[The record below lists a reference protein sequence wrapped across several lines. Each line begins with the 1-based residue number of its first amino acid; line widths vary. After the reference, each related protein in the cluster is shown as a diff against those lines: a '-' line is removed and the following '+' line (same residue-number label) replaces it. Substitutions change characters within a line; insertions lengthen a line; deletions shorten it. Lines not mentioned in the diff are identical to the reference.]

1 MLVEV
6 YVEEKITT
14 DDVRNYILY
23 NYHLSAANNIE
34 MDLME
39 GEEKAAEKNFNK
51 GLMEEHRSQVE
62 KYKLPEVVIRALVVD
77 NILAHAIEDLR
88 RETKGIDL
96 LPLNPNFDDLK
107 VDDIAKKI
115 ADLKSPKN

>member
-1 MLVEV
+1 VEG
-6 YVEEKITT
+6 KITI

-39 GEEKAAEKNFNK
+39 GEAKAAEKNFNK
-51 GLMEEHRSQVE
+51 ELMEDHMSEVE
-62 KYKLPEVVIRALVVD
+62 KYKLPEVVIRTLVVD

-96 LPLNPNFDDLK
+96 LPLNPNFDELK
-107 VDDIAKKI
+107 VKNIAKKI
-115 ADLKSPKN
+115 AALKSSKN

>member
-1 MLVEV
+1 MIIEV
-6 YVEEKITT
+6 RVEEKITT

-51 GLMEEHRSQVE
+51 DLMEEHMSQVE
-62 KYKLPEVVIRALVVD
+62 KYKLPEFVIRTLVVD

-88 RETKGIDL
+88 RQTKGIDL
-96 LPLNPNFDDLK
+96 LPLNPNFDELK
-107 VDDIAKKI
+107 VKDIAKKI
-115 ADLKSPKN
+115 ADLKASKK